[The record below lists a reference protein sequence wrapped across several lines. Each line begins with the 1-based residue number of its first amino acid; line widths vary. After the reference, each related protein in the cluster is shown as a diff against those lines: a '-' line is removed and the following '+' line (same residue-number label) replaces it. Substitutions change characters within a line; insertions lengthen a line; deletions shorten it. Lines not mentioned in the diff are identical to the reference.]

1 MIRFAAVKFVCKY
14 CKGTKLVGE
23 QYYALGENWV
33 DITCVR
39 CSHSKDITVENLEL
53 LMQRI
58 NEANTVSKMQEVRD
72 ANNKTN
78 SE

>member
-1 MIRFAAVKFVCKY
+1 MSRFATVKFVCKY

-39 CSHSKDITVENLEL
+39 CSHSKDITVEDLEL
-53 LMQRI
+53 LMRRI
-58 NEANTVSKMQEVRD
+58 NKANAVSKIREVRD

>member
-1 MIRFAAVKFVCKY
+1 MSRFATVKFVCKY